1 MSSTLRISALLLAV
15 LMLLGG
21 CRAMTG
27 RSAEPVSGVEFAMNT
42 WVEQRWYGD
51 EAQET
56 YDDIMACLRDL
67 EARLSLY
74 REDSEISALNASA
87 GREPVRVSRD
97 TFTLLS
103 RAKEFSAESGGLFDV
118 TIAPLTL
125 TWGITSGEPH
135 IPGEGEIAAA
145 QALVDYRGLILDR
158 EAQTAMLAREGM
170 KVDLGG
176 IAKGMAASV
185 CAEIPR
191 KHGVSGY
198 LSIGGNT
205 MVCGKKPDGQDFLV
219 GLRDPRGEAS
229 EALGSFAMDG
239 LTMAT
244 TGDYERYF
252 EQDGVR
258 YHHVL
263 DPFTG
268 RPSASDLIS
277 VTVISADGTLADCLS
292 TSIFLRGSG
301 ALEQYFARDD
311 CRVIAVTKDLQVY
324 ATPGLWDDFTI
335 NPSKT
340 QYTFHKS

>member
-56 YDDIMACLRDL
+56 YADIMACLRDL

-145 QALVDYRGLILDR
+145 QALVDYHGLILDR

-205 MVCGKKPDGQDFLV
+205 MVCGQKPDGQDFLV

-258 YHHVL
+258 YHHVI

-292 TSIFLRGSG
+292 TAIFLRGSG

>member
-21 CRAMTG
+21 CQTIAG

-74 REDSEISALNASA
+74 REDSEIAALNASA
-87 GREPVRVSRD
+87 GREPVRISQD

-135 IPGEGEIAAA
+135 IPGEEEIAAA

-158 EAQTAMLAREGM
+158 EAQTAMLAQEGM
-170 KVDLGG
+170 
-176 IAKGMAASV
+176 
-185 CAEIPR
+185 
-191 KHGVSGY
+191 
-198 LSIGGNT
+198 LS
-205 MVCGKKPDGQDFLV
+205 
-219 GLRDPRGEAS
+219 
-229 EALGSFAMDG
+229 
-239 LTMAT
+239 
-244 TGDYERYF
+244 
-252 EQDGVR
+252 
-258 YHHVL
+258 
-263 DPFTG
+263 
-268 RPSASDLIS
+268 LIH
-277 VTVISADGTLADCLS
+277 I
-292 TSIFLRGSG
+292 
-301 ALEQYFARDD
+301 
-311 CRVIAVTKDLQVY
+311 
-324 ATPGLWDDFTI
+324 
-335 NPSKT
+335 
-340 QYTFHKS
+340 

>member
-21 CRAMTG
+21 CQTIAG

-74 REDSEISALNASA
+74 REDSEIAALNASA
-87 GREPVRVSRD
+87 GREPVRISQD

-135 IPGEGEIAAA
+135 IPGEEEIAAA

-158 EAQTAMLAREGM
+158 EAQTAMLAQEGM
-170 KVDLGG
+170 KVDLG
-176 IAKGMAASV
+176 
-185 CAEIPR
+185 
-191 KHGVSGY
+191 
-198 LSIGGNT
+198 LS
-205 MVCGKKPDGQDFLV
+205 
-219 GLRDPRGEAS
+219 
-229 EALGSFAMDG
+229 
-239 LTMAT
+239 
-244 TGDYERYF
+244 
-252 EQDGVR
+252 
-258 YHHVL
+258 
-263 DPFTG
+263 
-268 RPSASDLIS
+268 LIH
-277 VTVISADGTLADCLS
+277 I
-292 TSIFLRGSG
+292 
-301 ALEQYFARDD
+301 
-311 CRVIAVTKDLQVY
+311 
-324 ATPGLWDDFTI
+324 
-335 NPSKT
+335 
-340 QYTFHKS
+340 